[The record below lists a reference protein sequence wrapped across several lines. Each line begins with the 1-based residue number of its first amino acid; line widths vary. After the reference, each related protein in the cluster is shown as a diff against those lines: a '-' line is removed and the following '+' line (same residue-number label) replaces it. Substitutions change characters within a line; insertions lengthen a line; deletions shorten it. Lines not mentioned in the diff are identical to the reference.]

1 MPFIIAG
8 LALIGALIYGAVRLY
23 ATVAAA
29 FGWIAGT
36 AAVVFCAALLAA
48 FVASLVRRY
57 RAIHGVKVKGERILS
72 LEGSWGKVR
81 VDPERKRGA
90 LDVDGQQTKFIFA
103 DIAGASA
110 LENGGKWK
118 LALRLEH
125 NAQGGWNIPMANRK
139 EALRWVKIFDLA
151 AVQKL

>member
-23 ATVAAA
+23 AAVSAA

-48 FVASLVRRY
+48 FIASLVRRY

-72 LEGSWGKVR
+72 LEESWGTVR
-81 VDPERKRGA
+81 VDPERKRGL
-90 LDVDGQQTKFIFA
+90 LDIDGRQTRFIFA

-110 LENGGKWK
+110 VENDGKWM
-118 LALRLEH
+118 LGVRLEH
-125 NAQGGWNIPMANRK
+125 NAQSSWNIPMANRK
-139 EALRWVKIFDLA
+139 EALRWAKIFDLA